1 MSDFD
6 DWRDYRIFAESD
18 GYSYTDGMRRSMK
31 PLKPPAYFAPRG
43 DLFEGNSSVK
53 YNIALAII
61 TLLGVSVGQAVAQVP
76 AGSGAKPVGEGLPA
90 EAVPPGME
98 LPEGDL
104 GASSPLTP
112 DLMPPEIP
120 DPAMDSSPFA
130 ARSGGEDDAIDPFIP
145 GENVREFQCDP
156 ALLESSGTW
165 LERGFWYAQADT
177 VILNRTWER
186 KGVLLMSEQG
196 TGISGGGLF
205 QFQVGNYLNI
215 DGDKPGADA
224 TFRLTLGRFLFR
236 DGENRDHTTEFSWWG
251 DGHWNQEAQL
261 RAATANGVS
270 TAVGLQVS
278 DFIDRVNSSFDG
290 ASFSRFVYES
300 HLDSFEWN
308 YHVKQRMA
316 RDRMELQ
323 PSGQWVRKANSTLTY
338 SYLAGLRYINLRE
351 ALDWQA
357 SGIPNAGGPTLDG
370 RYFVTTDNNLLGTQ
384 LGGSV
389 ATERDRWSIE
399 IMGKAGG
406 YWNAMDTNTDFN
418 IGTTNGNQ
426 ANGEEDTLSF
436 VGEARVTGRWHLKP
450 NLSIRAGLELLYVNT
465 IALAPFQV
473 NFIQDANLPIVESGD
488 AVYLGTS
495 LGIEGYW

>member
-1 MSDFD
+1 
-6 DWRDYRIFAESD
+6 
-18 GYSYTDGMRRSMK
+18 
-31 PLKPPAYFAPRG
+31 
-43 DLFEGNSSVK
+43 
-53 YNIALAII
+53 
-61 TLLGVSVGQAVAQVP
+61 
-76 AGSGAKPVGEGLPA
+76 
-90 EAVPPGME
+90 
-98 LPEGDL
+98 
-104 GASSPLTP
+104 
-112 DLMPPEIP
+112 
-120 DPAMDSSPFA
+120 
-130 ARSGGEDDAIDPFIP
+130 
-145 GENVREFQCDP
+145 
-156 ALLESSGTW
+156 
-165 LERGFWYAQADT
+165 
-177 VILNRTWER
+177 
-186 KGVLLMSEQG
+186 
-196 TGISGGGLF
+196 
-205 QFQVGNYLNI
+205 
-215 DGDKPGADA
+215 
-224 TFRLTLGRFLFR
+224 
-236 DGENRDHTTEFSWWG
+236 
-251 DGHWNQEAQL
+251 
-261 RAATANGVS
+261 
-270 TAVGLQVS
+270 
-278 DFIDRVNSSFDG
+278 
-290 ASFSRFVYES
+290 
-300 HLDSFEWN
+300 
-308 YHVKQRMA
+308 
-316 RDRMELQ
+316 
-323 PSGQWVRKANSTLTY
+323 
-338 SYLAGLRYINLRE
+338 INLRE